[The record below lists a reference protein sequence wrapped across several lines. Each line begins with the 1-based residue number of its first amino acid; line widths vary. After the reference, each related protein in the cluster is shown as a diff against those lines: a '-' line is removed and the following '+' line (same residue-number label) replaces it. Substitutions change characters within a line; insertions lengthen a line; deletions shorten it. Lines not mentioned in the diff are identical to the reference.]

1 MILRQFES
9 FLGSRC
15 FPLALDSKG
24 RQQDPGKALAK
35 IPWERLSPACG
46 EHGTRWGRESCGGRL
61 LQELLPRLQAM
72 DTAHL
77 GKTGISQNPSPARPD
92 RVQERSAP
100 TPKSLTTPRGCPLG
114 TPWDPC
120 PALHQHPA
128 KIPAGSTRF
137 CLPARG
143 GCPGTSTRPHLPK
156 TSSAPPI
163 LSQTFTSNPRS
174 SCWERLSC
182 PLEQPRVGDAQSHP
196 QWVEDPSGGQGGDT
210 GGDHPV
216 PPHAPNCSA
225 RADSSREQGMSRGL
239 GSLCWWGHGG
249 GL

>member
-35 IPWERLSPACG
+35 IPWERLGPACG

-143 GCPGTSTRPHLPK
+143 GLPWHQHQATSPQNQQCPTHLIPNLHQQ
-156 TSSAPPI
+156 PP
-163 LSQTFTSNPRS
+163 LQLLGKA
-174 SCWERLSC
+174 EL
-182 PLEQPRVGDAQSHP
+182 
-196 QWVEDPSGGQGGDT
+196 PSGTAT
-210 GGDHPV
+210 GG
-216 PPHAPNCSA
+216 
-225 RADSSREQGMSRGL
+225 
-239 GSLCWWGHGG
+239 
-249 GL
+249 

>member
-35 IPWERLSPACG
+35 IPWERLGPACG

-77 GKTGISQNPSPARPD
+77 GKTGISQNLSPARPD

-120 PALHQHPA
+120 PAPA
-128 KIPAGSTRF
+128 PTPCQNSCRIHSVLPPSPGGAALAPA
-137 CLPARG
+137 
-143 GCPGTSTRPHLPK
+143 PGHISPK

-216 PPHAPNCSA
+216 PPTPQSA
-225 RADSSREQGMSRGL
+225 RQGPIPAGNRE
-239 GSLCWWGHGG
+239 
-249 GL
+249 